1 MGVILMIFEEYA
13 DTELKKNVVKRLV
26 SLNLYE
32 EAILGALV
40 AFEKDEQWQELNDYL
55 DTGITDIDKIEDKI
69 SEIDE
74 ELYPD
79 KDEE

>member
-1 MGVILMIFEEYA
+1 MIFEEYA